1 MSLLNRP
8 KTIFCDIDGV
18 VIEHCGDISIQSKIE
33 PKILD
38 GVIDCFKQ
46 WDIKGYK
53 IILTTGRKESMRKDT
68 EEQLR
73 KVNIFYDY
81 LLMGIT
87 GGIRIIINDRKL
99 SSKEDTAI
107 AICVDRNEGLKNI
120 RFND

>member
-1 MSLLNRP
+1 MLDNRP

-18 VIEHCGDISIQSKIE
+18 LLEHSGDISKQSTIE
-33 PKILD
+33 PKVLD
-38 GVIDCFKQ
+38 GVIDCLKQ

-73 KVNIFYDY
+73 KVHIFYDY

-87 GGIRIIINDRKL
+87 GGIRVIINDRKL
-99 SSKEDTAI
+99 NSKEDTAI
-107 AICVDRNEGLKNI
+107 AICIDRNEGLKNVNI
-120 RFND
+120 

>member
-1 MSLLNRP
+1 MLLENRP

-18 VIEHCGDISIQSKIE
+18 LLEHCGDISIQSKIE
-33 PKILD
+33 PNVLY
-38 GVIDCFKQ
+38 GVIDCLKK

-73 KVNIFYDY
+73 KANIFYDY

-87 GGIRIIINDRKL
+87 GGVRVVINDRKL
-99 SSKEDTAI
+99 NSKEDTAI
-107 AICVDRNEGLKNI
+107 AICIDRNQGLKGI
-120 RFND
+120 DI

>member
-1 MSLLNRP
+1 MNINIRP
-8 KTIFCDIDGV
+8 KTIFCDVDGV
-18 VIEHCGDISIQSKIE
+18 LIEHCGDISIQSKIE

-38 GVIDCFKQ
+38 GVIDTFKQ
-46 WDIKGYK
+46 WDINGYK

-68 EEQLR
+68 EYQLR

-87 GGIRIIINDRKL
+87 GGIRVIINDRKL
-99 SSKEDTAI
+99 NSKEDTAV

-120 RFND
+120 KI